1 MATSYYCAN
10 VAGELEGLSEKLH
23 HLSEKID
30 RVPSVDKYKF
40 QTHIDELHIIM
51 TELDDRLCELA
62 TSCSTAEMLDESR
75 PVRDPGVKFTDP
87 AREPARGNELFDYDI
102 GG

>member
-1 MATSYYCAN
+1 MATRYYCAN

-30 RVPSVDKYKF
+30 RVPSVDKYKL

-51 TELDDRLCELA
+51 TELDDRLCEMV
-62 TSCSTAEMLDESR
+62 TSCSTADMLDGSE
-75 PVRDPGVKFTDP
+75 PVRDAGVKFTETAP
-87 AREPARGNELFDYDI
+87 RNELFDYDI